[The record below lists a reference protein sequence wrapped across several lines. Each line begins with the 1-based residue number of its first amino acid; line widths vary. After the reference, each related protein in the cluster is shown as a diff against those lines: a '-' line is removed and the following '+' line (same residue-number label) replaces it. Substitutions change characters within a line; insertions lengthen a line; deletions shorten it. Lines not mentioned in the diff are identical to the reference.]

1 MARVHYDEFSFFH
14 ENAAEWGLPADPPQ
28 VSRHAVALADGRSLS
43 YLRFGAGSPQVV
55 FIHGG
60 AQNAHTFDTVNL
72 ALSAPSLAL
81 DLPGHGHSDPSPY
94 GLSAV
99 VSHAADVVNA
109 LRQLCDQPVLLVGMS
124 LGGLT
129 SLLVARDL
137 PELVRELVL
146 VDITPGVTAAKAKH
160 ITDFVN
166 GPRTFEDFEQLV
178 ELTIRFNPTRS
189 ESSLRRGILHNAVQR
204 EDDTWVW
211 RHQQHAPATL
221 TAPPTGDLW
230 EVLGAL
236 SQRVS
241 LVRGMAAGSVVDDE
255 DVSLFHQHCP
265 QGIVVNVEGAGHS
278 VQGDQPLV
286 LAALCAE
293 RLSR

>member
-14 ENAAEWGLPADPPQ
+14 ENAAEWGLPIHPPP

-43 YLRFGAGSPQVV
+43 YLRFDAGSPQVV

-72 ALSAPSLAL
+72 ALAAPSLAL

-129 SLLVARDL
+129 SLVVARDL

-204 EDDTWVW
+204 DDNTWVW

-230 EVLGAL
+230 EVLHAL
-236 SQRVS
+236 SQQVT

-255 DVSLFHQHCP
+255 DVRLFQQHCP

-293 RLSR
+293 RLLG